1 MSSEETTALVSA
13 AGLMDPDD
21 LPDCPAGGPGDVTDP
36 GTDPTDPASLFRPK
50 ILADGT
56 VITPVTA
63 AKPTKVDSDAL
74 FIKKHMP
81 RLVRR
86 RYATGRKA
94 PRVAD
99 IQRELDGLTKEFGGF
114 TLCRENKTKAFCDGP
129 YLSVKTDPITLEDE
143 HGTEWEL
150 GEFEVYINL
159 QVAQQSRDATHCLI
173 GAFALQP
180 NPSDKNEDTTH
191 PHVQGNDICFGDGAL
206 AVDRALRDCR
216 FADAFTLVNQ
226 ILHTYN
232 RESPYAQLET
242 WDDYSDG
249 DSSDVDDDEDED
261 TSRACIDCDDSTY
274 DDCQA
279 CSTAVCDDCVH
290 RCTVPGCRRGT
301 YYCPTCATSRA
312 GRFVKCA
319 DCGDTPA
326 GERVCLSCRYY
337 IPGTN
342 PPQYR
347 CDHCNARAILSG
359 RPTTDTPGT
368 YHGEL
373 PTPGVVYVAVPPPAR
388 PGGVP
393 ADAPDTL
400 TAATAVAVDAPA
412 RPQIGSGGE
421 PDLPFGA
428 PDAADDFAIDLS
440 DAAAE
445 HGVADPGDDL
455 GDDRTTR
462 GWGAPAR

>member
-1 MSSEETTALVSA
+1 MSPDTDTFVSS
-13 AGLMDPDD
+13 AGMIDLDN
-21 LPDCPAGGPGDVTDP
+21 LPDGPVGGPGDVTDP
-36 GTDPTDPASLFRPK
+36 GAETFDPSTLFRRPDSEGALNL
-50 ILADGT
+50 I
-56 VITPVTA
+56 PA
-63 AKPTKVDSDAL
+63 AKPAKVDSDAL
-74 FIKKHMP
+74 FVKKHMP
-81 RLVRR
+81 RLVRAPGRATRGGR

-114 TLCRENKTKAFCDGP
+114 TLCRENKTQAFCDGP

-150 GEFEVYINL
+150 GEFEVYLNL
-159 QVAQQSRDATHCLI
+159 QVAQQSRHADHHLI

-180 NPSDKNEDTTH
+180 NRSDKSENITH
-191 PHVQGNDICFGDGAL
+191 PHVQNNDICFGDGTL
-206 AVDRALRDCR
+206 AVDRALRECR

-249 DSSDVDDDEDED
+249 DSSDVDDDDDDED
-261 TSRACIDCDDSTY
+261 TSRPCVDCDESTY

-279 CSTAVCDDCVH
+279 CSAAVCDGCVH
-290 RCTVPGCRRGT
+290 RCTVPGCPRGT

-312 GRFVKCA
+312 GRFVPCA
-319 DCGDTPA
+319 DCSGTHEE
-326 GERVCLSCRYY
+326 GKRVCLSCRYY

-347 CDHCNARAILSG
+347 CDHCNARAILSSL
-359 RPTTDTPGT
+359 PTTDTPGT

-373 PTPGVVYVAVPPPAR
+373 PTTGVVHVAVHVAVPPPAR
-388 PGGVP
+388 PAGVP

-400 TAATAVAVDAPA
+400 TAATAVAPA
-412 RPQIGSGGE
+412 RPQIGSGDE
-421 PDLPFGA
+421 
-428 PDAADDFAIDLS
+428 
-440 DAAAE
+440 
-445 HGVADPGDDL
+445 L
-455 GDDRTTR
+455 GDDRVTR
-462 GWGAPAR
+462 GWGAPGR